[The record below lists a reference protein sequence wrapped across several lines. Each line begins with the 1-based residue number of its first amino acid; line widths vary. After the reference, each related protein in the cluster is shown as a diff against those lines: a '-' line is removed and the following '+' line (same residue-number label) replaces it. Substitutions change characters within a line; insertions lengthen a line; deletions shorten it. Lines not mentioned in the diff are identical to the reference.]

1 MLTGNLQ
8 IKNDTY
14 YAVIN
19 YKQGEKYK
27 QKWISTK
34 LKTTGNKRRAT
45 EFLNSV
51 IEKYSEM
58 DLKKKMW
65 NIKFTDYAQK
75 WLENKKGTFE
85 QCTWDGYFNSV
96 EKHIIPYFEKLNLY
110 IKDIKPMHIS
120 NITIINFVM
129 EDVIIRVDFRC
140 VHLKLKGLF
149 LNVY

>member
-75 WLENKKGTFE
+75 WLENKKALSNNAHRTDILTPLKSTLF
-85 QCTWDGYFNSV
+85 
-96 EKHIIPYFEKLNLY
+96 HI
-110 IKDIKPMHIS
+110 
-120 NITIINFVM
+120 
-129 EDVIIRVDFRC
+129 
-140 VHLKLKGLF
+140 LK
-149 LNVY
+149 N

>member
-65 NIKFTDYAQK
+65 NIKFTDYVTKGFQK
-75 WLENKKGTFE
+75 VLKKSGFSHMRFHDLRHSCASIIHDKGYSLKKFRNGLDIPILKQQVTYMFTF
-85 QCTWDGYFNSV
+85 
-96 EKHIIPYFEKLNLY
+96 
-110 IKDIKPMHIS
+110 
-120 NITIINFVM
+120 
-129 EDVIIRVDFRC
+129 
-140 VHLKLKGLF
+140 
-149 LNVY
+149 